1 MIGGILLSFVL
12 LSVGS
17 ATRESLTYDEIV
29 HSQEGLNHLQKQT
42 FAIDTYN
49 PPLIR
54 ELQML
59 AVALGSKTEKLFVS
73 RLVTV
78 ALGLVLL
85 ISVYLTTRKHFGA
98 GIGLFA
104 LFFLAFE
111 PNFLGHS
118 HYVTLDIGTALF
130 FFLAYISLLRFWE
143 HPNLSRTVL
152 FGVAFGLAL
161 ASRVIVIPYLAVSAA
176 LLLFHSPFKNAL
188 NSTGDK
194 LRLPGRMPKF
204 LIAVGIAF
212 FVVWATYFFRWD
224 VVIAQGGGPG
234 RVSRQLKNSAIAR
247 QFAALELSI
256 TFLENRPLPLGNYL
270 ATVKNLYLRGTQNSQ
285 RPAWYELLINILL
298 KTPIPLLL
306 LVLFALLKAKKG
318 KMLFAAPIIGV
329 LGVSVV
335 TGMDPRIRYILP
347 VYPFLAVVAAVG
359 VKEFRASLSARR
371 GVYGS
376 LVLGVL
382 FVWYAGG
389 ALLQYPHF
397 ISYANEFVPH
407 AQRYMYFTD
416 SNIDWGQALPDIKLY
431 INEHKSSHVSF
442 SYFGRDNG
450 NDYGLVSNR
459 EWGSY
464 KFEEI
469 CAFHEIA
476 LPNEGKRLVAISV
489 SNWYGC
495 GYNTQTQY
503 AQKNIQEVIADSV
516 LIFTN

>member
-1 MIGGILLSFVL
+1 M
-12 LSVGS
+12 
-17 ATRESLTYDEIV
+17 
-29 HSQEGLNHLQKQT
+29 
-42 FAIDTYN
+42 
-49 PPLIR
+49 
-54 ELQML
+54 
-59 AVALGSKTEKLFVS
+59 
-73 RLVTV
+73 
-78 ALGLVLL
+78 
-85 ISVYLTTRKHFGA
+85 
-98 GIGLFA
+98 
-104 LFFLAFE
+104 
-111 PNFLGHS
+111 
-118 HYVTLDIGTALF
+118 
-130 FFLAYISLLRFWE
+130 
-143 HPNLSRTVL
+143 
-152 FGVAFGLAL
+152 
-161 ASRVIVIPYLAVSAA
+161 
-176 LLLFHSPFKNAL
+176 
-188 NSTGDK
+188 
-194 LRLPGRMPKF
+194 LRLHHY
-204 LIAVGIAF
+204 L
-212 FVVWATYFFRWD
+212 VV
-224 VVIAQGGGPG
+224 
-234 RVSRQLKNSAIAR
+234 
-247 QFAALELSI
+247 
-256 TFLENRPLPLGNYL
+256 
-270 ATVKNLYLRGTQNSQ
+270 
-285 RPAWYELLINILL
+285 
-298 KTPIPLLL
+298 LLL

-359 VKEFRASLSARR
+359 VKEFRASLSARS

-464 KFEEI
+464 RFEEI
-469 CAFHEIA
+469 CAFHEIS
-476 LPNEGKRLVAISV
+476 LPYHGDRLVAISV

-495 GYNTQTQY
+495 GHSKQSQFSRENVQD
-503 AQKNIQEVIADSV
+503 VVGDSI
-516 LIFTN
+516 LIFILFKIRCGFGHSINCRGVYFKSLRRRICKRFSYFRLAFTYNNFNFSFPGCW